1 MRKPRS
7 HIGTSKAA
15 LPCLIFSFDELVFLK
30 KALIP
35 LEQMMLAQKEPVPN
49 RKLALATV
57 TRLQTKI
64 QLMIERG
71 LWGEEV
77 ELDFNEVVILQTSV
91 WIFEATLE
99 MAEPSPQK
107 EQAQQRCQ
115 TLKTLLATPIKQTHG
130 SH

>member
-1 MRKPRS
+1 MRKPRTP
-7 HIGTSKAA
+7 IGTSKAA
-15 LPCLIFSFDELVFLK
+15 LPCLIFPFDELVFLK
-30 KALIP
+30 KALVP

-57 TRLQTKI
+57 TRLQSKI
-64 QLMIERG
+64 QRMIERG

-91 WIFEATLE
+91 WLFEATLE
-99 MAEPSPQK
+99 MAQPSPQK
-107 EQAQQRCQ
+107 ERAQQHCQ
-115 TLKTLLATPIKQTHG
+115 TLKTLLDRPIKQTRG

>member
-1 MRKPRS
+1 MRKPRTP
-7 HIGTSKAA
+7 IGTSKAA
-15 LPCLIFSFDELVFLK
+15 LPCLIFTSDELVFLK
-30 KALIP
+30 KALVL

-57 TRLQTKI
+57 TRLQSKI
-64 QLMIERG
+64 QRMIERG

-115 TLKTLLATPIKQTHG
+115 TLKSLLARPIKQTPSTH
-130 SH
+130 